1 MNEMELELFLRNNKP
16 VVKDDPTFMLE
27 VRQRLNAV
35 EGIKNE
41 VDRQRR
47 LRHIALTV
55 TLLLGM
61 VAGCLISAFI
71 LLAPMDSI
79 RSFIGEWNLYIA
91 IAASVS
97 ITLISVFLGG
107 NSLLSINKLRLLLP
121 LKKAEDFPSTN

>member
-1 MNEMELELFLRNNKP
+1 MNEMELELFLRGNKP

-35 EGIKNE
+35 EGIKDE

-47 LRHIALTV
+47 LRRFTLSL
-55 TLLLGM
+55 TLLTGI
-61 VAGCLISAFI
+61 VTGCLVTAFI

-79 RSFIGEWNLYIA
+79 RTFVGEWKLYIA
-91 IAASVS
+91 IAASIS

-107 NSLLSINKLRLLLP
+107 NSLLNIKKLRL
-121 LKKAEDFPSTN
+121 

>member
-1 MNEMELELFLRNNKP
+1 MNDIELEKLLRKNRP
-16 VVKDDPTFMLE
+16 AVKDDPAFLLE
-27 VRQRLNAV
+27 VRQRLDAV
-35 EGIKNE
+35 EGIKDE

-47 LRHIALTV
+47 LRHIALRV
-55 TLLLGM
+55 TLLIGI
-61 VAGCLISAFI
+61 VIGCLITAFI
-71 LLAPMDSI
+71 LLAPLDSI
-79 RSFIGEWNLYIA
+79 RSFVGEWNLYIA

>member
-1 MNEMELELFLRNNKP
+1 MNDIELEKLLRENRP
-16 VVKDDPTFMLE
+16 AVKDDPAFLLE

-91 IAASVS
+91 IAASIS

-107 NSLLSINKLRLLLP
+107 NSLLNIKKLRL
-121 LKKAEDFPSTN
+121 

>member
-1 MNEMELELFLRNNKP
+1 MNEMELELFLRGNKP
-16 VVKDDPTFMLE
+16 VVKDNPTFMLV

-91 IAASVS
+91 IAASIS

-107 NSLLSINKLRLLLP
+107 ISLLNIKKLRL
-121 LKKAEDFPSTN
+121 